1 MSDITLIDVAPRDGF
16 QAVRDFI
23 PTETKIEALRK
34 LERTG
39 LSRIEIGAC
48 VSPKAIPQMADID
61 ALLAEAQDKPY
72 RAAVLAPNAKGI
84 ALALEKGATDIVFVL
99 SVSEAHNQSNVRRS
113 VADSFSELERALA
126 EAGDHDFSFRF
137 NLATCFDC
145 PFDGTVAIQAVRDC
159 VETALRLRPATE
171 FGICDTT
178 GRAGPGHVRELFR
191 GLIADY
197 GSDEASFGFHGHD
210 TFGLGVANAIAA
222 FEAGVRIFDAAAGGL
237 GGCPFAP
244 GATGNTASED
254 LVFAF
259 EHMGISTGVDL
270 DALLEAADFCAAVE
284 PSQAGG
290 HVRLLPRARVT
301 SVQTAVAA
309 Q

>member
-34 LERTG
+34 LERSG

-61 ALLAEAQDKPY
+61 ALLAEAQGKPY
-72 RAAVLAPNAKGI
+72 RAAVLTPNAKGV
-84 ALALEKGATDIVFVL
+84 ALALEKGAEDIVYVL

-113 VADSFSELERALA
+113 VADSFAELERALA

-178 GRAGPGHVRELFR
+178 GRAGPGHVRDLFQA
-191 GLIADY
+191 LIADY
-197 GSDEASFGFHGHD
+197 ASEKTSFGFHGHD

>member
-34 LERTG
+34 LERSG

-61 ALLAEAQDKPY
+61 ALLAEARGKPY
-72 RAAVLAPNAKGI
+72 RAAVLAPNAKGV
-84 ALALEKGATDIVFVL
+84 ALALEKGAEDIVYVL

-113 VADSFSELERALA
+113 VADSFTELERALA
-126 EAGDHDFSFRF
+126 EAGDRTFSFRF

-159 VETALRLRPATE
+159 VETALRLRPETE

-178 GRAGPGHVRELFR
+178 GRAGPGHVRDLFQ

-197 GSDEASFGFHGHD
+197 ASEKTSFGFHGHD

-284 PSQAGG
+284 PGQAGG

-301 SVQTAVAA
+301 SVQHAAAA